1 MYLAVKDTNTTQIS
15 ASGSFPLGECYDS
28 ARPSE
33 DEAGKAH
40 RSLRQVS
47 SIFNLDCCT
56 FKLPQVP
63 HLNNHKHILY
73 INIYIYIYIYICE
86 RMERCAQAPF

>member
-47 SIFNLDCCT
+47 ILQSSIWI
-56 FKLPQVP
+56 V
-63 HLNNHKHILY
+63 
-73 INIYIYIYIYICE
+73 
-86 RMERCAQAPF
+86 APSNCPKFHT